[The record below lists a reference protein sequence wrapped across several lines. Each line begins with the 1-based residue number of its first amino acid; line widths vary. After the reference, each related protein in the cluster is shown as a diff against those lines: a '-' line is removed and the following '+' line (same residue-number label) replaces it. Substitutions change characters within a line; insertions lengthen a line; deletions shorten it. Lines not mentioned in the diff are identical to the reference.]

1 VKERSIE
8 VKVGLLILVA
18 LVLLGAFVLVMGQ
31 INFQP
36 KFTVFVDFDNPGGL
50 AVGSAVRVAG
60 VKIGKIDEIQYRGG
74 EMNPVTHHR
83 EPLVR
88 VKLLLEKRYQQAV
101 RDNSIF
107 YVTTLGVLGEQFLQ
121 IDPGSAD
128 RPMLAE
134 GGIARGLD
142 PPRLDLLLAE
152 GFELLHTGVVVL
164 RENKKQISEMFD
176 GLHDTL
182 QGTGTFLKRNQDRLD
197 RIAESIEKLAA
208 DSDELVKAARGRYVD
223 SPQIGRIIDNID
235 QTTAVVSRDVEPL
248 IKDVRETLSNVER
261 LTKTVSGPEEQAKIK
276 SAIGDIATLANHAKV
291 TAADAQAIVSHIRH
305 GKGSVGAL
313 VMDEQLYDDIQELT
327 RDLKHNPWKLFW
339 RE

>member
-1 VKERSIE
+1 VKERAIE

-18 LVLLGAFVLVMGQ
+18 LGLLGAFVLVMGQ
-31 INFQP
+31 ISFQP
-36 KFTVFVDFDNPGGL
+36 KFSVFVDFDNPGGL

-60 VKIGKIDEIQYRGG
+60 VKVGKIDEIQYRGG
-74 EMNPVTHHR
+74 EMNTVTNHR

-88 VKLLLEKRYQQAV
+88 VKLSLEKRYQQAV

-107 YVTTLGVLGEQFLQ
+107 YVTTQGMLGEQFLQ

-128 RPMLAE
+128 RPMLPE
-134 GGIARGLD
+134 GGVARGLD
-142 PPRLDLLLAE
+142 PPRLDMLLAE
-152 GFELLHTGVVVL
+152 GFELLHTGVTVL
-164 RENKKQISEMFD
+164 RENRKQISETFD

-182 QGTGTFLKRNQDRLD
+182 RGTGEFLKRNQDRLD
-197 RIAESIEKLAA
+197 RIAEGIEKLAN
-208 DSDELVKAARGRYVD
+208 DSDELVKSVRGRYVD
-223 SPQIGRIIDNID
+223 NPQVGRIMDSIDN
-235 QTTAVVSRDVEPL
+235 TTAIVSRDVEPL
-248 IKDVRETLSNVER
+248 IKDAKEVLANVER

-276 SAIGDIATLANHAKV
+276 SAIGDIAALANHAKV

-305 GKGSVGAL
+305 GQGSVGAM

>member
-1 VKERSIE
+1 MKERAIE

-18 LVLLGAFVLVMGQ
+18 LGLLGAFVLVMGQ
-31 INFQP
+31 ISFQP
-36 KFTVFVDFDNPGGL
+36 KFTVFVDFDNPGAL
-50 AVGSAVRVAG
+50 AAGSAVRVAG
-60 VKIGKIDEIQYRGG
+60 VKVGKIDEIQYRGG
-74 EMNPVTHHR
+74 EMNPVTHRR

-88 VKLLLEKRYQQAV
+88 VKISLEKRYQQAV

-107 YVTTLGVLGEQFLQ
+107 YVTTQGVLGEQFLQ

-128 RPMLAE
+128 RPMLPD
-134 GGIARGLD
+134 GGVARGLD
-142 PPRLDLLLAE
+142 PPRLDMLLAE
-152 GFELLHTGVVVL
+152 GFELLHTGVTVL
-164 RENKKQISEMFD
+164 RENRKQIGETFD
-176 GLHDTL
+176 GLHQTL
-182 QGTGTFLKRNQDRLD
+182 RGTGEFLKRNQDRLD
-197 RIAESIEKLAA
+197 RIAEGIEKLAT
-208 DSDELVKAARGRYVD
+208 DSDDLVKAVRGRYVD
-223 SPQIGRIIDNID
+223 SPQIGRIMDNID

-248 IKDVRETLSNVER
+248 IKDARETLANVEK

-276 SAIGDIATLANHAKV
+276 AAIGDIATLAKSAKV

-305 GKGSVGAL
+305 GQGSVGAL